1 MKKLVM
7 LAIAGTLLVT
17 SSGCS
22 TIFKEGI
29 KAGMGG
35 RGAVAALQSP
45 SSASG
50 RPPLAEYENF
60 ELGGLDEDFGGMVP
74 AEFYDEIP
82 GHFRREV
89 GDANLPVE
97 PGGKTALIRGTIIH
111 YEGKDLVG
119 SIVSPLDQVIV
130 RAEMVD
136 KQTGEILGRANLV
149 GRTTSRTRRGPSIV
163 AEGYARAAVEWFSEN
178 YFPPEE

>member
-1 MKKLVM
+1 MKKLALWTIVAV
-7 LAIAGTLLVT
+7 LVAGTA
-17 SSGCS
+17 GCS

-35 RGAVAALQSP
+35 RGAVASLQSP
-45 SSASG
+45 VSASAQ
-50 RPPLAEYENF
+50 PPLAEYENF
-60 ELGGLDEDFGGMVP
+60 ELGDLKEDFGGMVP
-74 AEFYDEIP
+74 REFYDEIP
-82 GHFRREV
+82 GHFQREV
-89 GDANLPVE
+89 VDANLPVS
-97 PGGKTALIRGTIIH
+97 PGGKTAVIRGTIIH

-136 KQTGEILGRANLV
+136 QQTGEILGRANLV

-163 AEGYARAAVEWFSEN
+163 AEGYARAAVQWFSEN
-178 YFPPEE
+178 YFPKEE